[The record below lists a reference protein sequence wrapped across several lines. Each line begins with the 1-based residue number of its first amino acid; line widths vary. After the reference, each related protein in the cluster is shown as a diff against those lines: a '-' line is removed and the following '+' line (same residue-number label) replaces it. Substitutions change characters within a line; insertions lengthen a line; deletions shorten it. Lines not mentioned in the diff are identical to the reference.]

1 VRGEAETARQI
12 LLYTVLLVAASLV
25 PFVWRSV
32 GLAYV
37 AAALVLGAV
46 FLRLAWRLRSET
58 SPRRAAALFHYSLL
72 YLALLFVMLAVDPLL
87 T

>member
-1 VRGEAETARQI
+1 M
-12 LLYTVLLVAASLV
+12 LVVGLVVASAAWYAL
-25 PFVWRSV
+25 

-37 AAALVLGAV
+37 AAALVLGGI
-46 FLRLAWRLRSET
+46 FLALAWRLRAET

-72 YLALLFVMLAVDPLL
+72 YLALLFVMLAIDPLL

>member
-12 LLYTVLLVAASLV
+12 LAYTVLLVGASLA
-25 PFVWRSV
+25 PFAWRSV

-37 AAALVLGAV
+37 AAALVLGGI
-46 FLRLAWRLRSET
+46 FLALAWRLRAET

-72 YLALLFVMLAVDPLL
+72 YLALLFVMLAIDPLL